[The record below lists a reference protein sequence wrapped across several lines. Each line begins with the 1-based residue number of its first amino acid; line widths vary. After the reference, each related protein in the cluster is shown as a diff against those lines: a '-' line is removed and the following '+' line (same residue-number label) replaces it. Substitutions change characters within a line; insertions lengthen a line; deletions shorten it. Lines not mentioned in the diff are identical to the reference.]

1 MAKKRE
7 REKERMKENEQKRKE
22 EGMEGGREDQVRKQA
37 TVTCHIISGKNFNI
51 HTTEDFKEDT
61 IQEATEW

>member
-1 MAKKRE
+1 
-7 REKERMKENEQKRKE
+7 MKEKKQKRKE
-22 EGMEGGREDQVRKQA
+22 EEREGGREGGREDQASKQA

-61 IQEATEW
+61 IQEAKEWYNRKHLQ